1 MIIGITGTRNGATAE
16 QIAWA
21 RSYFE
26 KLSKQKE
33 LHYLVHGC
41 ALGAD
46 EQIAT
51 EAYSYGFRVGGH
63 PSNNDYWTSDK
74 AKSLC
79 YVLAKPLPPL
89 KRNLNII
96 HACEVLLAFPAS
108 DHEELRSGTWMT
120 IRSAGKEQKRTIIC
134 WPDGKFVEYRNGFRI
149 T

>member
-1 MIIGITGTRNGATAE
+1 MIVGVTGTRNGATAD
-16 QIAWA
+16 QIGWA

-26 KLSKQKE
+26 RLSKQKSI
-33 LHYLVHGC
+33 HYLVHGC

-46 EQIAT
+46 EQMAV
-51 EAYSYGFRVGGH
+51 EAYSYGFLIGGH

-89 KRNLNII
+89 QRNLNII

-120 IRSAGKEQKRTIIC
+120 IRSAAKEFKRTIIC
-134 WPDGKFVEYRNGFRI
+134 WPGGDIEDIPNSYK
-149 T
+149 